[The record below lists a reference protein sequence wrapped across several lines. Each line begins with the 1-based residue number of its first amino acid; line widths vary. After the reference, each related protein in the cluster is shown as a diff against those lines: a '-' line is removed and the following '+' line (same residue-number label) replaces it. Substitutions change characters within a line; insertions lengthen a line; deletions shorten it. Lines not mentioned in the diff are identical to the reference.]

1 VWGAGGTV
9 EEFAG
14 DAVMSVFG
22 RARVLKEHGFHP
34 QPEDVEHGEV
44 TDRPIKAVVFD
55 MDGTL
60 IDSATVIPDAYIA
73 CITALGGP
81 FYTPPEIIAVGPPEA
96 MLTHLLGRP
105 SSAAEVDDYHV
116 RLERL
121 ARGVTVYPGIGET
134 LATLASQVPLAVF
147 TGASIRACRIL
158 LRPTGLLGYF
168 TALVGGDEIA
178 RPKPYPDGIL
188 EVCRRI
194 GVNPPDAAYVGDAP
208 NDLRAARRSGA
219 LAFAAAWGHQYQPD
233 EPSDGVLERPA
244 ELVDYV
250 MGRRPASA

>member
-1 VWGAGGTV
+1 
-9 EEFAG
+9 
-14 DAVMSVFG
+14 
-22 RARVLKEHGFHP
+22 
-34 QPEDVEHGEV
+34 
-44 TDRPIKAVVFD
+44 

-73 CITALGGP
+73 CISALGGP
-81 FYTPPEIIAVGPPEA
+81 SHTPSEIIAAYSAGPPEA

-105 SSAAEVDDYHV
+105 STPAEVDDYHV
-116 RLERL
+116 RLECL
-121 ARGVTVYPGIGET
+121 ARGVTVYPGIKET

-168 TALVGGDEIA
+168 AALVGGDEIA

-219 LAFAAAWGHQYQPD
+219 LALAAAWGHQYQPN
-233 EPSDGVLERPA
+233 EPSDGVLERPV
-244 ELVDYV
+244 ELIDCV
-250 MGRRPASA
+250 MG

>member
-1 VWGAGGTV
+1 MTH
-9 EEFAG
+9 
-14 DAVMSVFG
+14 
-22 RARVLKEHGFHP
+22 RA
-34 QPEDVEHGEV
+34 
-44 TDRPIKAVVFD
+44 INAVVFD

-73 CITALGGP
+73 CVTALGGP
-81 FYTPPEIIAVGPPEA
+81 SYTPPEIIAAYPVGPPEA
-96 MLTHLLGRP
+96 MLTHLLGRNSTP
-105 SSAAEVDDYHV
+105 AEVDDYHV

-121 ARGVTVYPGIGET
+121 ARGVTVYPGINET

-147 TGASIRACRIL
+147 TGASIRACRTL

-168 TALVGGDEIA
+168 ATLVGGDEVA

-188 EVCRRI
+188 EACRRI

-208 NDLRAARRSGA
+208 NDLRAARRSGTLA
-219 LAFAAAWGHQYQPD
+219 LAAAWGHQYQPN

-250 MGRRPASA
+250 MGRRPAPA